1 MITPPGE
8 KCGLNLFSPAPT
20 GLPVPVNPPR
30 GDEQVYRLVSG
41 TDWCQ
46 VLQLGS
52 DRLVRAGA
60 LWLYGFLDEAH
71 RLTQQDASSE
81 GAYWHALVHR
91 SEGDFGNS
99 LYWFNRVGVHPLH
112 ARLRAG
118 VRKAMEGR
126 DSEGWQTL
134 VEGPQ
139 WQPGRLVAMCERA
152 ARGELAEPAVLCE
165 VARIEYHLLMEF
177 VLAQARSGTGSSK
190 SSP

>member
-1 MITPPGE
+1 MD
-8 KCGLNLFSPAPT
+8 LNLFFPAPP

-30 GDEQVYRLVSG
+30 GDDQVHRLVSG

-91 SEGDFGNS
+91 SEGDFSNS

-112 ARLRAG
+112 ARLRTG
-118 VRKAMEGR
+118 VQEAMEGR
-126 DSEGWQTL
+126 SWEGWQTL

-177 VLAQARSGTGSSK
+177 VLAQARSGTESRRP
-190 SSP
+190 SP

>member
-1 MITPPGE
+1 M
-8 KCGLNLFSPAPT
+8 NLSVFYPAPA

-30 GDEQVYRLVSG
+30 GDDEVCRLVSG
-41 TDWCQ
+41 TDWRQ

-91 SEGDFGNS
+91 SEGDFSNS

-112 ARLRAG
+112 ARLRTG
-118 VRKAMEGR
+118 VQEAMEGR
-126 DSEGWQTL
+126 SWEGWQTL

-139 WQPGRLVAMCERA
+139 WQPRRLVALCERA
-152 ARGELAEPAVLCE
+152 ARGELAEPAILQQV
-165 VARIEYHLLMEF
+165 VRIEYNLLISWLSCRANLLL
-177 VLAQARSGTGSSK
+177 VGRN
-190 SSP
+190 